1 MKSFFYFLFGI
12 TKIPLTFA
20 VYYYTSTLLD
30 MVEIKGLN
38 FSYPRQPSLF
48 KDLDLSLQ
56 NGHIYG
62 LLGKNGAGKSTLLKN
77 MAGLVFPVSGTCRF
91 NGLNVAKRP
100 VAVLEDIYF
109 IAEELFV
116 PSLSPVQFVGNTAGF
131 YPKFNKTDF
140 YSYLKLLDVDLDA
153 VMDKQSFGQQKK
165 AMIAFGL
172 ATHTSLL
179 IMDEPTNGLDIP
191 SKVQFRKLIASVLTE
206 DRCIVISTHQVR
218 DLDSL
223 IDTLLVLHRGDIV
236 VNCSIDEVTERLSFG
251 IYADTDDMQVLY
263 EEESMRGKNAILA
276 NTTAKFSKPDI
287 ELLFNAII
295 SDSKPLL
302 DILNPSRHE

>member
-1 MKSFFYFLFGI
+1 MIDINNLSFGYRNKPLLF
-12 TKIPLTFA
+12 
-20 VYYYTSTLLD
+20 D
-30 MVEIKGLN
+30 DLN
-38 FSYPRQPSLF
+38 
-48 KDLDLSLQ
+48 LSLN

-77 MAGLVFPVSGTCRF
+77 ITGLAFPEKGNCLFKGINVSARPVS
-91 NGLNVAKRP
+91 
-100 VAVLEDIYF
+100 VLEDIYF

-116 PSLSPVQFVGNTAGF
+116 PSLTPVQFVSNTAGF
-131 YPKFNKTDF
+131 YPKFSKSHF
-140 YSYLKLLDVDLDA
+140 YQYLKGLDVDQDE
-153 VMDKQSFGQQKK
+153 VMDQQSFGQQKK

-172 ATHTSLL
+172 ATNTSLL

-223 IDTLLVLHRGDIV
+223 IDTLLVLHGREIV
-236 VNCSIDEVTERLSFG
+236 VNQSMDEIAEKLTFG
-251 IYADTDDMQVLY
+251 TYQDTAGLPVLY
-263 EEESMRGKNAILA
+263 EEESVRGTNAILR
-276 NTTAKFSKPDI
+276 NTTRKFSKVDL

-295 SDSKPLL
+295 SGSKALSELL
-302 DILNPSRHE
+302 NASPNE